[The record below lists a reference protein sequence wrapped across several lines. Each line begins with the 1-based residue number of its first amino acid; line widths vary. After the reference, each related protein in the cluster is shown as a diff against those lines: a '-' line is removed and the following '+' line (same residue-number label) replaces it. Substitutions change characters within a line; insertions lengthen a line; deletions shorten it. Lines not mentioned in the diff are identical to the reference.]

1 MANRISKLTKRSVDA
16 LKANGADAVYWDSEL
31 TGFGRH
37 KFTRAKKS

>member
-31 TGFGRH
+31 TGFGVKH
-37 KFTRAKKS
+37 FTKAKTY

>member
-31 TGFGRH
+31 TGFGVR
-37 KFTRAKKS
+37 KFSGAKTY